1 MKSPRRRYRYKTW
14 VKLSLAVFVLLI
26 AFTILIKV
34 LERPSIGTVRPA
46 AATTETKAAEK
57 PSTITA
63 RFFTLV
69 YDGSMDSVTDISG
82 GDGTALEVYRIARSD
97 VTGRRTVVI
106 TIKQRPPDGLVGES
120 SYRIRQNQPDLYAEK
135 TVTFG
140 EMSFITMEKSDGS
153 ELTGFTTYND
163 KLAMVS
169 YTLASP
175 NADLRTEATALL
187 NQFRWLK

>member
-82 GDGTALEVYRIARSD
+82 GDSTALEVYRIARSD